1 MGIQIVLLQ
10 FQIIMAV
17 VLVLA
22 IRLAMNRL
30 PKIYSYILWILVF
43 ARLLCPVALETDF
56 GIMPSQKIVAEWVE
70 DIFYPNNNTESNN
83 MDKMISKQADFNLLK
98 EDADNMYQNDYDKT
112 SDLSV
117 NPDSADNFYS
127 NMAQLK
133 NSDNDIFPP
142 VIRIDKPNPKW
153 INILTALIVIWISG
167 IVIIMGYNTYALF
180 KVRKTLKN
188 SVLLN
193 KNIYICNAIN
203 TPFTLGVIRPRI
215 YIPEGMEDE
224 EQRYVICHENVHIIR
239 KDYIIKNIA
248 FILTAL
254 YWLNPFVWIAFYF
267 LERDM
272 EMSCDEKVIKIMGA
286 DIKKQYSQSLLN
298 FAQGRKGAAITPLTF
313 GENNVK
319 LRIKN
324 VLSYKNAKRWSIILG
339 MVILVA
345 AGIVLFTTRTGVN
358 EKNADMSK
366 ATAQNDL
373 NGENR
378 ESGEVKADNSM
389 ENNEDE
395 AEGLTEIDHDTEERA
410 VDTWA
415 RAFVDRNGQKLYELA
430 ADKEEFVAWD
440 MVNELEDGVITFGL
454 SSPWPWDYTYDISR
468 GDDNSTVIR
477 YYMNTSVPEIYIAD
491 EEIQTVEQ
499 DGLYYIEHKELK
511 EYYSINTR
519 EQFEEL
525 YGKDSYDFGYANTGY
540 TSSFYMFIMQHL
552 MNGTNPEYYE
562 QYTDPVTAAVKLLH
576 LGEGEGSAITD
587 LIPARVEDMDIPWIK
602 ALSQAGEDSRALV
615 TYTFE
620 EDGSSIEVVMELIE
634 GSQGIWAPLEDG
646 DRMMRQVYNTYR
658 LEPYESGGDDDVYIQ
673 TSQYGIYRLDKSGLR
688 CIYPGYIPEST
699 VFTVRDGKMYFPES
713 TTYREGDLDYAQD
726 TICVLDIKTGEYDTE
741 TFKLGQNANN
751 LFPLIYL
758 SIHSGYMDLY
768 GENEA
773 YYSIPLINTGVT
785 ALDRNTWNNKAVSEL
800 DEREQNEYGKALRE
814 QILKNPDTL
823 IDVSNRAHTETFSY
837 IDMDGDGKAEKISI
851 YSTPGH
857 SITYD
862 YIDYKLKIGD
872 AQRNCFG
879 ENLNNYIYAYSP
891 DGSRVI
897 LALYEDGPS
906 GDPMTTLYTY
916 DNGEIKY
923 VGSFA
928 DDIRDC
934 LMKNGVIY
942 GEERHD
948 VIQTD
953 RINADWRIDQNGQ
966 LNRTTHDTYDFL
978 TQNDITLKVP
988 LPVHSIPDE
997 NSESHMLKPQVVK
1010 FLRTDSTFSWVYAE
1024 GADGDSGWFEVEGS
1038 EVKELGKIS
1047 IDVFDELLFYD

>member
-1 MGIQIVLLQ
+1 MILLQ

-43 ARLLCPVALETDF
+43 VRLLCPVALETDF
-56 GIMPSQKIVAEWVE
+56 GIMPSQKIVAEWME

-83 MDKMISKQADFNLLK
+83 MDKMISKQADFKMHTEAETSKQESDNGIVSNLPI
-98 EDADNMYQNDYDKT
+98 T
-112 SDLSV
+112 SD
-117 NPDSADNFYS
+117 NNNAYDNSMRGNNNY
-127 NMAQLK
+127 NGMY
-133 NSDNDIFPP
+133 PP
-142 VIRIDKPNPKW
+142 VIRMENTNQKL
-153 INILTALIVIWISG
+153 INIIVALLIIWISG

-193 KNIYICNAIN
+193 ENVYICNSIN
-203 TPFTLGVIRPRI
+203 TPFTLGIIHPRI
-215 YIPEGMEDE
+215 YIPDGLEED
-224 EQRYVICHENVHIIR
+224 EQRYIICHENVHINR
-239 KDYIIKNIA
+239 KDYIIKNIS

-254 YWLNPFVWIAFYF
+254 YWFNPFVWIAFYF

-272 EMSCDEKVIKIMGA
+272 EMSCDEKVIKTMGA

-298 FAQGRKGAAITPLTF
+298 FAQGKKRIAITPLTF

-319 LRIKN
+319 QRIKN
-324 VLSYKNAKRWSIILG
+324 VLSYKNAKRWSIALGIMILS
-339 MVILVA
+339 VVSIA
-345 AGIVLFTTRTGVN
+345 LFTTRTGVN
-358 EKNADMSK
+358 AENADTEQENLRKENSDEVEADSNNKNA
-366 ATAQNDL
+366 
-373 NGENR
+373 ENI
-378 ESGEVKADNSM
+378 E
-389 ENNEDE
+389 E
-395 AEGLTEIDHDTEERA
+395 AGLTEIEHDTEDRA
-410 VDTWA
+410 LDTWA

-440 MVNELEDGVITFGL
+440 MVNELEDGGITFGL
-454 SSPWPWDYTYDISR
+454 SSPWPWDYGYDIRR
-468 GDDNSTVIR
+468 GGDKRTVIR

-525 YGKDSYDFGYANTGY
+525 YGKDSYDFGYVNTGY

-587 LIPARVEDMDIPWIK
+587 LIPARVEGMDIPWLK
-602 ALSQAGEDSRALV
+602 ALSNAGEDSRAMV
-615 TYTFE
+615 TYTFA
-620 EDGSSIEVVMELIE
+620 EDGSSIEIVMELIE
-634 GSQGIWAPLEDG
+634 GSQGLWAPLEDG
-646 DRMMRQVYNTYR
+646 DRMMRQVYNTYQ
-658 LEPYESGGDDDVYIQ
+658 LELYESGGEDDVYIQ
-673 TSQYGIYRLDKSGLR
+673 TSQYGIYRLDRSGLK
-688 CIYPGYIPEST
+688 CIYPGYIPEGT

-741 TFKLGQNANN
+741 TFKLGQEANN
-751 LFPLIYL
+751 LFPLTYL

-768 GENEA
+768 GENEE
-773 YYSIPLINTGVT
+773 YYSMPLINTGVT
-785 ALDRNTWNNKAVSEL
+785 ALDRNIWNNKAVSEL
-800 DEREQNEYGKALRE
+800 DERERNDYGKALRE
-814 QILKNPDTL
+814 QILNNPDTL
-823 IDVSNRAHTETFSY
+823 IDVSNRAHTETYSY
-837 IDMDGDGKAEKISI
+837 IDMDGDGKTEKISI
-851 YSTPGH
+851 YSTPGN

-862 YIDYKLKIGD
+862 YIDFILKIGD

-879 ENLNNYIYAYSP
+879 ENLNNYIFAYSP
-891 DGSRVI
+891 DGSRII

-916 DNGEIKY
+916 DNGEIKF

-928 DDIRDC
+928 DDIRGC
-934 LMKNGVIY
+934 LLKNGVIY

-953 RINADWRIDQNGQ
+953 RVNADWSIDQSGQ

-978 TQNDITLKVP
+978 TQNDITLKEP
-988 LPVHSIPDE
+988 LPVHSMPDE

-1010 FLRTDSTFSWVYAE
+1010 FLRTDSTFSWVYVE

-1038 EVKELGKIS
+1038 EVKELGKLS